1 MMRRSANLLANGSV
15 GTRTGFVLVRAR
27 RIRAFVLVCAF
38 ALFAMAG
45 CAPEDLPESSP
56 QGSGSTDSAQQENRI
71 NPSQLPDSSFIY
83 DATISSLEK
92 ADSYMD
98 GQTVQVVGE
107 AVGDRV
113 FSESTPNY
121 CWITLEAVDG
131 TYSEVAVY
139 MTDRASDVIDTYG
152 AYSRTGTTLQVRGTF
167 NLACKDHEGVS
178 DLHAND
184 VTVVA
189 KGHANETPF
198 NMAQVI
204 PGLIL
209 VVVGFALLFSFR
221 RLREHEL

>member
-1 MMRRSANLLANGSV
+1 MKRPSSLIRLAA
-15 GTRTGFVLVRAR
+15 FAVLCT
-27 RIRAFVLVCAF
+27 L
-38 ALFAMAG
+38 ALFAVTG
-45 CAPEDLPESSP
+45 CSPDDLPESSP
-56 QGSGSTDSAQQENRI
+56 QGGTTESTPVDNRL

-113 FSESTPNY
+113 ISESTPSY

-139 MTDRASDVIDTYG
+139 MTMRAAETIDTYG

-167 NLACKDHEGVS
+167 NLACADHEGVS
-178 DLHAND
+178 DLHATN

-189 KGHANETPF
+189 KGHANNTPF

-204 PGLIL
+204 PGIVL
-209 VVVGFALLFSFR
+209 VLVGFALIFSFR
-221 RLREHEL
+221 HLRERQR

>member
-1 MMRRSANLLANGSV
+1 MRQVLRKKLCACTLACI
-15 GTRTGFVLVRAR
+15 TT
-27 RIRAFVLVCAF
+27 
-38 ALFAMAG
+38 LFAVTG
-45 CAPEDLPESSP
+45 CAAEDLPASSP
-56 QGSGSTDSAQQENRI
+56 QGSTAADDAQQENRL

-92 ADSYMD
+92 ADSYLD

-113 FSESTPNY
+113 ISESTPNY

-131 TYSEVAVY
+131 TYAEVAVY
-139 MTDRASDVIDTYG
+139 MTGRASDDIDTYG

-178 DLHAND
+178 DLHASD
-184 VTVVA
+184 VTVVS
-189 KGHANETPF
+189 KGHANATPF
-198 NMAQVI
+198 NMAQVV

-209 VVVGFALLFSFR
+209 VAVGAGLLFAFR